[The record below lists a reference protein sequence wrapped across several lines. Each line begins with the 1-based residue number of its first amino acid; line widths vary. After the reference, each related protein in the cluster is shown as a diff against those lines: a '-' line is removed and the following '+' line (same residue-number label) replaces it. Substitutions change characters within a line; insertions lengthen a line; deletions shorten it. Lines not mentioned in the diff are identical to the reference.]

1 MVLMKAAMKRA
12 KGGNPNPP
20 KRQSFPETDQGKL
33 DSKLDA
39 YIRKVGIKESFNLY
53 DYQNLQ
59 AQQAESS
66 KSLFLLS
73 ELLSCL
79 IEVSPTAQ
87 IKYKYLKMSLGTMMN
102 RFGTELLAQ
111 HWDRERSLLA
121 GACADCIGVILK
133 HWRRATSSK
142 ESWQRLCD
150 RLDES
155 QVSVLT
161 RLYKKTGG
169 VQEEKK
175 RTLQNNL
182 SDVTM
187 DSKGF
192 PAMLADAE
200 SSSSEEEND
209 KTKPHDDHMSIPASL
224 NSSQ

>member
-1 MVLMKAAMKRA
+1 M
-12 KGGNPNPP
+12 
-20 KRQSFPETDQGKL
+20 
-33 DSKLDA
+33 
-39 YIRKVGIKESFNLY
+39 
-53 DYQNLQ
+53 
-59 AQQAESS
+59 
-66 KSLFLLS
+66 
-73 ELLSCL
+73 
-79 IEVSPTAQ
+79 
-87 IKYKYLKMSLGTMMN
+87 
-102 RFGTELLAQ
+102 
-111 HWDRERSLLA
+111 
-121 GACADCIGVILK
+121 
-133 HWRRATSSK
+133 
-142 ESWQRLCD
+142 
-150 RLDES
+150 
-155 QVSVLT
+155 LT